1 MSAGSRLKAEGE
13 LKAQIDALLKRAKTA
28 DAAEAEEPEVD
39 IPAEIERREVRLKA
53 IVEARQRI
61 EKRQRDANIER
72 GRSPDDQCKSTDEDG
87 KPTGGRFKREFGQP
101 EPTAQENF
109 TDPDSRIMKRAG
121 GGFDAG
127 YDAQTAVDERARII
141 VAAELSDYAAG
152 VGQLVPMLG
161 AVKTNTGR
169 DPRQA
174 LASTGRCGLRQRAE
188 LPSAGPITDRVGGG
202 HGRRGQALRRDRRR
216 EEPAHGRDGR
226 DGRQATDRRRQ
237 GSVQK
242 AQMDRRA
249 AQRVDQERVRT
260 PPIQPARTAPRASR
274 VQARVHGA
282 ELEAHRCNAGGVKV
296 KR

>member
-1 MSAGSRLKAEGE
+1 M
-13 LKAQIDALLKRAKTA
+13 
-28 DAAEAEEPEVD
+28 D
-39 IPAEIERREVRLKA
+39 IPAEIERRQVRPKA

-161 AVKTNTGR
+161 AVPNTGR

-174 LASTGRCGLRQRAE
+174 LASTGKNWQMRATTASRTSKRWPNHQQSWWWPWE
-188 LPSAGPITDRVGGG
+188 ARASA
-202 HGRRGQALRRDRRR
+202 
-216 EEPAHGRDGR
+216 
-226 DGRQATDRRRQ
+226 
-237 GSVQK
+237 
-242 AQMDRRA
+242 
-249 AQRVDQERVRT
+249 
-260 PPIQPARTAPRASR
+260 APR
-274 VQARVHGA
+274 
-282 ELEAHRCNAGGVKV
+282 
-296 KR
+296 